1 MTTEQAIMSAVVRT
15 DMFLV
20 IAWRYGLAG
29 LAVVMLAVIVMIRRK
44 R

>member
-20 IAWRYGLAG
+20 NAWKYGLAA
-29 LAVVMLAVIVMIRRK
+29 LAVVMMTIIAVIRRK

>member
-1 MTTEQAIMSAVVRT
+1 MTAEQAIMSAVVRAN
-15 DMFLV
+15 MFLA

-29 LAVVMLAVIVMIRRK
+29 LAVVMLAAIVMIKRK